1 MYTENKIYLGLADDR
16 RIYMNLNMCNRHGI
30 ITGASGTGKTVS
42 MKVLAE
48 AFSDAGVPVFLC
60 DIKGDVSGLCQPG
73 EKTENMEKRIDRFGI
88 RDSFT
93 YRAYPTTF
101 WDIYGEKGHCVR
113 ATISDMGP
121 ELLSRILDLTPAQ
134 EGVLNIVFRIA
145 DDNNLELIDLK
156 DLKSTLNYVNDH
168 KDVFITTYGNITTA
182 SVGAVIRS
190 LIPLENQ
197 GGELFFGEPAMDIH
211 DWIRTTYDGKGM
223 INILDSVRLSQNPT
237 LYAFFLLWMMSSL
250 YEKLPEVG
258 DLDKPKLVFFFDEA
272 HMLFS
277 NAPKA
282 LVQKIE
288 QVVKLIR
295 SKGVGI
301 FFVTQSPSD
310 IPDNVLAQLSNK
322 IQHAL
327 RAYTPKEQKAI
338 KAAAQ
343 SFRPNDAFKTEEVIQ
358 QLGVG
363 EALVSVLDEDGIPTI
378 VEYTKIICPQ
388 SLMAQASDSYR
399 ENSFK
404 SDGMNRYDSY
414 VDNESAYELIQK
426 MKEEEEEIA
435 RIEEEQKALE
445 KEKAI
450 KQKQLEKQRAAYE
463 KQKEKE
469 KAAAK
474 RKQQRIVNKLENAA
488 INTGISI
495 LKRGILNTLKNWQ

>member
-73 EKTENMEKRIDRFGI
+73 EKTENMEKRIDQFGI

-168 KDVFITTYGNITTA
+168 KDAFITTYGNITTA

-272 HMLFS
+272 
-277 NAPKA
+277 N
-282 LVQKIE
+282 
-288 QVVKLIR
+288 
-295 SKGVGI
+295 
-301 FFVTQSPSD
+301 
-310 IPDNVLAQLSNK
+310 
-322 IQHAL
+322 
-327 RAYTPKEQKAI
+327 
-338 KAAAQ
+338 
-343 SFRPNDAFKTEEVIQ
+343 
-358 QLGVG
+358 
-363 EALVSVLDEDGIPTI
+363 
-378 VEYTKIICPQ
+378 
-388 SLMAQASDSYR
+388 
-399 ENSFK
+399 
-404 SDGMNRYDSY
+404 
-414 VDNESAYELIQK
+414 
-426 MKEEEEEIA
+426 
-435 RIEEEQKALE
+435 
-445 KEKAI
+445 
-450 KQKQLEKQRAAYE
+450 
-463 KQKEKE
+463 
-469 KAAAK
+469 
-474 RKQQRIVNKLENAA
+474 
-488 INTGISI
+488 
-495 LKRGILNTLKNWQ
+495 